1 MQNKSILKKAFLA
14 TKSVAPG
21 YFLLTEKVE
30 EKSNESF
37 LLFIIESH
45 DDKFGKKFQQITHQ
59 HVTKEFLSNNNYSLL
74 NFEES
79 LNNVNK
85 YFLNNQTAEQQSS
98 LNAFI
103 GFYQDFTLH
112 ISMIGSIEGYLLRK
126 GKINSLTEGLSS
138 NNDTSF
144 VNITSGELLALDS
157 IIVGNKNFFDRL
169 SLDRI
174 RRTIDHLSP
183 KEATRDFFRILRKN
197 HFLDC
202 NSIILNVSPY
212 GNDNNASDID
222 DIDEIIYL
230 DEKEET
236 KLSHTWKTIKPFLIK
251 FLSYLATAIN
261 RSGKLLLQLWR
272 KISQSWDTKYRQKTK
287 EFINETGKNTKKGL
301 NSVSS
306 NIRQGIKPK
315 SSKVKIKS
323 YQGAEKNYFLY
334 IKNIIN
340 FIIVSLIKLF
350 KKENRKYLYTFLLLV
365 LILTSYLK
373 IVSNNKNRDSIK
385 QQNDAKYA
393 LEQAEASLQKANED
407 ISLGRSNGME
417 TLSQALDY
425 LSQAENNP
433 ATLESAQKIKKD
445 IYSKIDGITNTIRLS
460 NPSAIFSFN
469 HAVSVTAISGSV
481 IYGITEDGKIYF
493 TDARDKDPRLISA
506 IDSTFGK
513 PLSASYSE
521 NTGLLYIL
529 TDKPTIWAF
538 DPLAQSGAEIEV
550 TESSWEAGN
559 AITTYSTNLYLLD
572 SVNGKIWRHSKN
584 GQKFNKGVSYAGNS
598 NAALNGVSLAIDGSI
613 YVLKEDST
621 IVKFSHGTSDTN
633 FSLQNPP
640 QPDSKIS
647 KAESIITDSDSQNI
661 YILDSDQN
669 RILEFAKD
677 GKFVKQY
684 RLEGK
689 DISSFQIN
697 PRVQKMWVFCQNEVF
712 EIDL

>member
-14 TKSVAPG
+14 TKSVVPG

-30 EKSNESF
+30 KKSDESF

-45 DDKFGKKFQQITHQ
+45 NEKLGKKFQQITHQ
-59 HVTKEFLSNNNYSLL
+59 HITKEFLSNNNYSLL

-85 YFLNNQTAEQQSS
+85 YFLNQQLSS
-98 LNAFI
+98 QPSALNTFI

-138 NNDTSF
+138 VDETSF
-144 VNITSGELLALDS
+144 VNITSGELLSSDS

-183 KEATRDFFRILRKN
+183 KEAIRDFFKILRKS

-202 NSIILNVSPY
+202 NSIILNVSPPDK
-212 GNDNNASDID
+212 DNKSSESDIM
-222 DIDEIIYL
+222 DEIIYL

-236 KLSHTWKTIKPFLIK
+236 KLSQIYAIIRPVIKNIFSRLVFGLIQFGK
-251 FLSYLATAIN
+251 FS
-261 RSGKLLLQLWR
+261 LLIWHKICELWN
-272 KISQSWDTKYRQKTK
+272 TKYRSKAK
-287 EFINETGKNTKKGL
+287 EFINKTGKNTSKNLK
-301 NSVSS
+301 NTFS
-306 NIRQGIKPK
+306 NAEQGTKPR
-315 SSKVKIKS
+315 SPKVKIKS
-323 YQGAEKNYFLY
+323 YQNVKTDYLIILKNC
-334 IKNIIN
+334 IN
-340 FIIVSLIKLF
+340 FIFNNIIKLL
-350 KKENRKYLYTFLLLV
+350 KKENRKYLYIILL
-365 LILTSYLK
+365 IIFIFTSYFK

-385 QQNDAKYA
+385 QQNNAKYA
-393 LEQAEASLQKANED
+393 LEQAEDFLHKANED
-407 ISLGRSNGME
+407 ITLGRSNGMS

-425 LSQAENNP
+425 AIQAESDP
-433 ATLESAQKIKKD
+433 ATSESAIKIKME
-445 IYSKIDGITNTIRLS
+445 IYLKIDGITNTVRLF
-460 NPSAIFSFN
+460 NPSTIFSFN

-493 TDARDKDPRLISA
+493 SDARDKDPRLISA
-506 IDSTFGK
+506 IDSKFGK

-521 NTGLLYIL
+521 STGLLYIL

-538 DPLAQSGAEIEV
+538 DPLAQSGAELEV
-550 TESSWEAGN
+550 VEGSWESGN
-559 AITTYSTNLYLLD
+559 AVTTYSTNIYLLD
-572 SVNGKIWRHSKN
+572 SVSGKIWRHSKN
-584 GQKFNKGVSYAGNS
+584 GQKFNKGVSYAGNN
-598 NAALNGVSLAIDGSI
+598 NAALDGVSLAIDGSI

-633 FSLQNPP
+633 FSLQTPP
-640 QPDSKIS
+640 EPNSTIS
-647 KAESIITDSDSQNI
+647 KAKLIITDSDSQNI
-661 YILDSDQN
+661 FILDSDQN
-669 RILEFAKD
+669 RILEYAKD
-677 GKFVKQY
+677 GQFIKQY

-689 DISSFQIN
+689 EINSFQIN
-697 PRVQKMWVFCQNEVF
+697 PRVQKMWVFSKNEVF